1 MKTVM
6 KKVAAKAVKG
16 HENKMHGK
24 KYQAGGMTGL
34 GRAAAMSGREMP
46 EQAGRAMAEQAG
58 RGNAGG
64 AMRGLE
70 RAAAMSGRDF
80 SGMGRPATAGRPV
93 GMKTGGKVDGC
104 ATKGKTKGKTVKMAT
119 GGLPSQAAA
128 RAGAAMSAR
137 KDLPA
142 QAKGSRPFKKGGKC

>member
-1 MKTVM
+1 MKTAM
-6 KKVAAKAVKG
+6 KKVAKTEVKS
-16 HENKMHGK
+16 HEKKMHGK

-46 EQAGRAMAEQAG
+46 EQAG

-93 GMKTGGKVDGC
+93 GMKTGGVARGNPSTPGGQGQMQAGKLYKAGGKIDGC
-104 ATKGKTKGKTVKMAT
+104 ATKGKTKATMVKM
-119 GGLPSQAAA
+119 S
-128 RAGAAMSAR
+128 
-137 KDLPA
+137 
-142 QAKGSRPFKKGGKC
+142 KGGKS